1 MADTPIQPD
10 NEFSSDMVKAV
21 ENIATNVKAG
31 SNDLTRSFD
40 GLSKSIESMK
50 SALSS
55 KLDQVIGSFAK
66 GASGSSG
73 DKMSSREKFEAK
85 QSLIAAKMSASVQTI
100 MAKMNASLQVI
111 NARTAL
117 DTQKTNLRIQN
128 INAKESADTKK
139 TNLKIEQINTKSIA
153 DSLKSEEKIQQI
165 NTRSAADTKK
175 SEEKLQQIAEKSAAD
190 VQKSNQ
196 KLQQIDAKSAADL
209 KKSEAKMNEQTHKS
223 ELKIVEIQT
232 KAQVVQQNAID
243 RHNNKMQELAIK
255 VANAQTLIDL
265 KSANKQNENDQKHQ
279 LKMQEMAQKQA
290 DALEK
295 MEIKRISTLEMLERK
310 AQIRREEYDRKKAD
324 KDAREAASAARQAE
338 KDRQNNAKPGMPGF
352 VGIPDSLI
360 DAIRKE
366 REDSVKPGMPGFV
379 GVPDQL
385 INEMKNLAKSL
396 KEGQESVDR
405 GDFTGPEMPKDVEEK
420 RKDKKVITL
429 SQLNDLINIQKR
441 QSKEMSD
448 STKSLFKTILPS
460 MLSGASL
467 GAVAGGKAGL
477 SFGLDPLITAFTAIS
492 GAVLGSLSG
501 LALNAKFLSDKQDAL
516 IRTTEKVNE
525 AKKNQEDGQYLIDE
539 SVFKDIYLFDNAFKE
554 SIKLI
559 SEKITNV
566 FKAVTDF
573 FVSGVIIAFDEIIK
587 KFTGFLKP
595 LFGGSLVS
603 GGMKLMGFGPK
614 NKTEHKA
621 DGGPIFE
628 PKGTDTVPAM
638 LTPGEFVVNKDATKK
653 NKGLLQAINNGKA
666 KGGSIG
672 YFSSGGGVS
681 YLASGGAA
689 AGGAGAIMAGIGIA
703 MNSITSAV
711 QIATGAVQ
719 MFGAALAKANP
730 AMMEQIG
737 IIMNDLSGVIGRALI
752 PVVQMVI
759 PLFRQYADYVDA
771 GMQALQPVIK
781 LLVDTF
787 ATLFDPMLQLNMTIL
802 NIVAPVL
809 TLVGGLLSG
818 FATIL
823 DPLIQIVAE
832 TVESIQAFFTAILGP
847 IPFMEIL
854 KVGFD
859 ALAQVLKMVQGVFSM
874 LIASFQKT
882 IGMLVSGLGAVLSK
896 IPFMGDA
903 GEAMK
908 KAGENLEGQAKN
920 QFDKGMARVGE
931 GASNLGKM
939 IQDPKN
945 YKLDDKTRFKAGEII
960 GKDKGIKPGSSVG
973 AAVREVQSMSISS
986 IGDDIR
992 KSAMMA
998 GMGQKSQEELLGG
1011 IEKNLEKDKLAAAV
1025 QQGVMAAN
1033 NAVQKPVVFNQPP
1046 NMNAQNGGVNA
1057 VPA

>member
-1 MADTPIQPD
+1 MADIPIQPD

-21 ENIATNVKAG
+21 DNIANNVKAG
-31 SNDLTRSFD
+31 SNDLTKSFD
-40 GLSKSIESMK
+40 ILSKSIDSMK
-50 SALSS
+50 SSLSS
-55 KLDQVIGSFAK
+55 KLDQLIGSSTK
-66 GASGSSG
+66 GSSGSSGSSG
-73 DKMSSREKFEAK
+73 DRMSAREKFEAK

-111 NARTAL
+111 NGRIAL
-117 DTQKTNLRIQN
+117 DTQKTNLKIQN
-128 INAKESADTKK
+128 INAKEAADDKK
-139 TNLKIEQINTKSIA
+139 SNSKIEQINAK
-153 DSLKSEEKIQQI
+153 
-165 NTRSAADTKK
+165 SAADT
-175 SEEKLQQIAEKSAAD
+175 
-190 VQKSNQ
+190 QKSNQ
-196 KLQQIDAKSAADL
+196 KLQQIDAKSAADTQRSNERIQQIDA
-209 KKSEAKMNEQTHKS
+209 KSAADVKKS
-223 ELKIVEIQT
+223 ELKINEQTNKSQLKTAEMQT
-232 KAQVVQQNAID
+232 KAQLVQQNAID
-243 RHNNKMQELAIK
+243 KHNNKMQELATK
-255 VANAQTLIDL
+255 FANAQALVDL
-265 KSANKQNENDQKHQ
+265 KSSNKSNDDLQKHN
-279 LKMQEMAQKQA
+279 LKMQEIAQKQA
-290 DALEK
+290 DQLILIEEKRSATLQALA
-295 MEIKRISTLEMLERK
+295 MK
-310 AQIRREEYDRKKAD
+310 AHYKKEEYDRKKAD
-324 KDAREAASAARQAE
+324 SD
-338 KDRQNNAKPGMPGF
+338 
-352 VGIPDSLI
+352 
-360 DAIRKE
+360 
-366 REDSVKPGMPGFV
+366 
-379 GVPDQL
+379 
-385 INEMKNLAKSL
+385 AKSKRKSSKST
-396 KEGQESVDR
+396 KESPEENV
-405 GDFTGPEMPKDVEEK
+405 GPLVGPVMPKDVQEE
-420 RKDKKVITL
+420 RKGKVVLDNEQVKKFHIAIDNTL
-429 SQLNDLINIQKR
+429 
-441 QSKEMSD
+441 
-448 STKSLFKTILPS
+448 KSLPKDFKGFFKSSAKTIAGSALAGGAIGGKMFSAGGPLTS
-460 MLSGASL
+460 IMGASF
-467 GAVAGGKAGL
+467 GAIIGGL
-477 SFGLDPLITAFTAIS
+477 SATVKSSS
-492 GAVLGSLSG
+492 GVSKKRDAS
-501 LALNAKFLSDKQDAL
+501 LNAREQIAL
-516 IRTTEKVNE
+516 GKS
-525 AKKNQEDGQYLIDE
+525 KDGSTLIDE
-539 SVFKDIYLFDNAFKE
+539 SVYKSIMEKPKSVMETFSESMTKFKSLMMEFYKTLEE
-554 SIKLI
+554 SAKTLGEAI
-559 SEKITNV
+559 SFAAE
-566 FKAVTDF
+566 DF
-573 FVSGVIIAFDEIIK
+573 IR

-595 LFGGSLVS
+595 LFGGSMVS

-621 DGGPIFE
+621 DGGSIFE

-638 LTPGEFVVNKDATKK
+638 LTPGEFVVNKGATQK
-653 NKGLLQAINNGKA
+653 NKGLLEAINNGKA
-666 KGGSIG
+666 KGGPIG
-672 YFSSGGGVS
+672 YFSSGGGVN
-681 YLASGGAA
+681 YLAAGGPA

-759 PLFRQYADYVDA
+759 PLLRQYADYVDA
-771 GMQALQPVIK
+771 GMKVLQPVIAI
-781 LLVDTF
+781 LVDTF
-787 ATLFDPMLQLNMTIL
+787 ATLFDPMIQLGMTIL

-823 DPLIQIVAE
+823 DPLIQMVAE
-832 TVESIQAFFTAILGP
+832 AVESVQAFFTAILGP
-847 IPFMEIL
+847 IPFMDIL
-854 KVGFD
+854 KIGFD

-896 IPFMGDA
+896 IPFMGEA

-908 KAGENLEGQAKN
+908 KAGQDLEGQAKN

-945 YKLDDKTRFKAGEII
+945 YKLDDKTRFKAGEIL

-1046 NMNAQNGGVNA
+1046 NMNGQGGAANA

>member
-21 ENIATNVKAG
+21 ENIATNVKSG

-40 GLSKSIESMK
+40 GLSKSIETMK
-50 SALSS
+50 SALST
-55 KLDQVIGSFAK
+55 KLDQLISSFSKGST
-66 GASGSSG
+66 GSSG

-100 MAKMNASLQVI
+100 MAKMNASLQII

-117 DTQKTNLRIQN
+117 DTQKTNLKIQN
-128 INAKESADTKK
+128 INAKESADAKK
-139 TNLKIEQINTKSIA
+139 TNSKIEQINAKSVA
-153 DSLKSEEKIQQI
+153 DSLKAEEKAQQI
-165 NTRSAADTKK
+165 NLRSVADTKK

-190 VQKSNQ
+190 AQKSNQ

-209 KKSEAKMNEQTHKS
+209 KKSEAKMNEQSQKS
-223 ELKIVEIQT
+223 ELKTAEMQT
-232 KAQVVQQNAID
+232 KAQIVQQNAID
-243 RHNNKMQELAIK
+243 RHNNRMQELAIK
-255 VANAQTLIDL
+255 ASNSQDAINL
-265 KSANKQNENDQKHQ
+265 KSSNKADENNQKHQ
-279 LKMQEMAQKQA
+279 LKMQEMAKKQA
-290 DALEK
+290 DTLEK
-295 MEIKRISTLEMLERK
+295 MELKRISTLEMLERK
-310 AQIRREEYDRKKAD
+310 AQIRREEYTRRKAD
-324 KDAREAASAARQAE
+324 KKS
-338 KDRQNNAKPGMPGF
+338 KKNA
-352 VGIPDSLI
+352 DS
-360 DAIRKE
+360 D
-366 REDSVKPGMPGFV
+366 
-379 GVPDQL
+379 
-385 INEMKNLAKSL
+385 
-396 KEGQESVDR
+396 
-405 GDFTGPEMPKDVEEK
+405 DFTGPEMPEDVKEK
-420 RKDKKVITL
+420 RKNKVTL
-429 SQLNDLINIQKR
+429 DQDQTVKLGDAIYKMGQEIPRTLKDVLKLSVKQLATGAIAGGAVGAKLG
-441 QSKEMSD
+441 SVTS
-448 STKSLFKTILPS
+448 SPLVTLF
-460 MLSGASL
+460 SGAIGSL
-467 GAVAGGKAGL
+467 TGAIGGLIKYSLDLGKKQDLQRDATIQFNESLKNQKDGEI
-477 SFGLDPLITAFTAIS
+477 SFDESLYEKIMAKPKSAMETFAEYMKKFKSVMEESGKILGEAIS
-492 GAVLGSLSG
+492 FA
-501 LALNAKFLSDKQDAL
+501 AEEF
-516 IRTTEKVNE
+516 
-525 AKKNQEDGQYLIDE
+525 
-539 SVFKDIYLFDNAFKE
+539 
-554 SIKLI
+554 
-559 SEKITNV
+559 
-566 FKAVTDF
+566 
-573 FVSGVIIAFDEIIK
+573 IK
-587 KFTGFLKP
+587 KFTGFLRP
-595 LFGGSLVS
+595 LFGGPLVS
-603 GGMKLMGFGPK
+603 GGMKLMGFGAK
-614 NKTEHKA
+614 KKTEHKA
-621 DGGPIFE
+621 DGGAIFE

-638 LTPGEFVVNKDATKK
+638 LTPGEFVVNKEATQE
-653 NKGLLQAINNGKA
+653 NRGLLEAINNGKA

-681 YLASGGAA
+681 YLAGGGAA
-689 AGGAGAIMAGIGIA
+689 AGGAGVIMAGIGVA

-711 QIATGAVQ
+711 QIATGAIQ
-719 MFGAALAKANP
+719 MFGAAVAKANP

-759 PLFRQYADYVDA
+759 PLLRQYADYVDA
-771 GMQALQPVIK
+771 AMTTLQPVIG
-781 LLVDTF
+781 LLVETF
-787 ATLFDPMLQLNMTIL
+787 ATLFDPMVQLGMTIL

-809 TLVGGLLSG
+809 QLVGGLLSG

-823 DPLIQIVAE
+823 DPLIQMVAE
-832 TVESIQAFFTAILGP
+832 AVESVQAFFTAILGP
-847 IPFMEIL
+847 IPFMDIL

-882 IGMLVSGLGAVLSK
+882 IGMLVSGLGAVLAK
-896 IPFMGDA
+896 IPFMGEA

-908 KAGENLEGQAKN
+908 KAGQDLEGQAKN
-920 QFDKGMARVGE
+920 QFDKGMDRIGE

-945 YKLDDKTRFKAGEII
+945 YKLEDKTRFKAGEII

-1046 NMNAQNGGVNA
+1046 NMNAQNGGANP

>member
-209 KKSEAKMNEQTHKS
+209 KKSEAKMSEQTHKS
-223 ELKIVEIQT
+223 DLKLLEIQT

-379 GVPDQL
+379 GVPDKL

-405 GDFTGPEMPKDVEEK
+405 GDFTGPEMPKDVEDK
-420 RKDKKVITL
+420 RKNKVV
-429 SQLNDLINIQKR
+429 LNQEQVQKVSDAI
-441 QSKEMSD
+441 SKLNKEIPK
-448 STKSLFKTILPS
+448 TFKDVLKYS
-460 MLSGASL
+460 AKNLA
-467 GAVAGGKAGL
+467 AGGLAGGLAGSKL
-477 SFGLDPLITAFTAIS
+477 SFGVSPTITLMGGMFGALTGAIGGFIKSSLD
-492 GAVLGSLSG
+492 LGKKADLQRDSALELNESL
-501 LALNAKFLSDKQDAL
+501 
-516 IRTTEKVNE
+516 
-525 AKKNQEDGQYLIDE
+525 KKQEDGSILFDE
-539 SVFKDIYLFDNAFKE
+539 SIYKKLMEKPQSLMESLGEYLKKFKSSIEE
-554 SIKLI
+554 SAKVLGEAI
-559 SEKITNV
+559 SFAAEE
-566 FKAVTDF
+566 F
-573 FVSGVIIAFDEIIK
+573 IK

-621 DGGPIFE
+621 DGGTIFE

-737 IIMNDLSGVIGRALI
+737 IIMNDLQGVIGRALI

-771 GMQALQPVIK
+771 GMQALQPVIAI
-781 LLVDTF
+781 LVQTF
-787 ATLFDPMLQLNMTIL
+787 ATLFDPMVQLGMTIL

-823 DPLIQIVAE
+823 DPLIQMVAE
-832 TVESIQAFFTAILGP
+832 AVESIQAFFTAILGP